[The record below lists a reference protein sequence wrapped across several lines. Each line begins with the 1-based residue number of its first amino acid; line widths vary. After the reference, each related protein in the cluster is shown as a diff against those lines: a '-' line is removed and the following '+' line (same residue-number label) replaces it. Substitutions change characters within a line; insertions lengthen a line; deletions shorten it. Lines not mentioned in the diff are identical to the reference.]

1 MQGKSMDEE
10 LEKHLLEMEMLN
22 NNLFLIWNSL
32 DKDTKIPQDIIQDG
46 VYIIYSGIQ
55 KCLEEIW
62 KLYEE
67 PMPEEKC

>member
-1 MQGKSMDEE
+1 MHGKSMDEE